1 MKNLKESRRYKTS
14 TYKKPAETV
23 IISPMSQYSD
33 NRPRLKDSY
42 LPEIHSPSKSNIGA
56 FSKQLFSPRAAIY
69 E

>member
-14 TYKKPAETV
+14 TYKKSAETV

-33 NRPRLKDSY
+33 TRRLKDSY
-42 LPEIHSPSKSNIGA
+42 LPEIYSPSKSNIGA